1 MAREIIAFSSYFAVF
16 ENAKQNG
23 IHPFFAG
30 GLAGLANWTASYP
43 IDVIRSRQIASNCTV
58 KQAYDMGNLWKGF
71 SLCALRAILVN
82 SVDFTFMMGYK
93 LISVKLKN
101 YL

>member
-1 MAREIIAFSSYFAVF
+1 MHLQHTTQSSTKY
-16 ENAKQNG
+16 N

-71 SLCALRAILVN
+71 GLCALRAILVN
-82 SVDFTFMMGYK
+82 SVGFYVYDGLQTN
-93 LISVKLKN
+93 LSKN
-101 YL
+101 